1 MKTVLIALCALL
13 TSCASGYANFYQPT
27 ADASQVVSRRAAPP
41 LGVPLVE
48 HAAPAN
54 PEQVTMAY
62 ARRGYQLIGVSSF
75 NSGMRETDKAAIDQ
89 ATKVGA
95 DLVLIL
101 NPQYTSTIQSA
112 VPVTTPTTSTSY
124 TTGSATAYSYGSAP
138 VTAYGNA
145 TTTTYGTQ
153 TTYVPITT
161 NRYDYTAVYFV
172 KTKARL
178 GAYVRNLSD
187 SERQSLGTNQGVV
200 VTLISDGTPAF
211 NADVLAGDIL
221 MAINGERVSNQEAY
235 GALLDRFAGQ
245 TVELTLVRQG
255 ASVMKSIRLNQ

>member
-1 MKTVLIALCALL
+1 MKKVLIALCALL
-13 TSCASGYANFYQPT
+13 TGCASGYESFYQAS
-27 ADASQVVSRRAAPP
+27 ADASQVISRRAAPP
-41 LGVPLVE
+41 LDAPLVE

-75 NSGMRETDKAAIDQ
+75 NSGMRETDKAAVEQ
-89 ATKVGA
+89 AKKVGA

-101 NPQYTSTIQSA
+101 NPQYTGTIQST
-112 VPVTTPTTSTSY
+112 VPLTTPTTSTSY
-124 TTGSATAYSYGSAP
+124 TTGSATAYIPGGAP
-138 VTAYGNA
+138 VTAYGSA

-172 KTKARL
+172 KSKARL

-200 VTLISDGTPAF
+200 ITLISDGTPAF
-211 NADVLAGDIL
+211 SADVLAGDIL
-221 MAINGERVSNQEAY
+221 VAINGERVASQEMY
-235 GALLDRFAGQ
+235 GALLDRYAGQ
-245 TVELTLVRQG
+245 TVELTLLRQG
-255 ASVMKSIRLNQ
+255 ASVSKSVKLNQ